1 MALLAR
7 PTSRET
13 GHSSALTQLD
23 EDASIRPGHEDSASM
38 SIELGLDRIQRLLQY
53 LPPYTRPTIHV
64 GGTNGKGSVTSMLS
78 SILLASNPPLSVG
91 RFNSPHLLSV
101 YDSIA
106 INGKEV
112 SPRAYDAARSTV
124 VSADKEHG
132 TRLTN
137 FELLAVTALVIFET
151 AKVDIAVIEVGLGG
165 RLDATNAIPDD
176 SILVSAMTTV
186 GVDHQAFLGN
196 TPSAISSEKAGIA
209 RKNKPFILGK
219 QQYPEV
225 YDVVETIVRGV
236 GGDLI
241 RARQVTRR
249 EWNVHVDGQRFET
262 TFDGKHFK
270 APPGQPISLD
280 MPYFPAPI
288 HSQLPLQGA
297 HQLDNLAIA
306 SEIVST
312 LLIHPACAPLG
323 FCKHITADS
332 IAKGIREVVWPGRLS
347 FHIYSTKEIKPIV
360 VLVDG
365 AHNSASAATLSDYIA
380 HLLSMSDGSNSSK
393 TRSINLTF
401 ILSLSHSPPKTPLQT
416 LSPLFPLPALGS
428 KLTLNLSVA
437 AVDFTPPDGMPWVK
451 SVPPSEILEVVNG
464 LVPDTT
470 VWAPSD
476 ASTHPLEDALLW
488 ASTRCDDQ
496 SESLVVISGSLYLV
510 ADFYRLSGSDLNL

>member
-1 MALLAR
+1 
-7 PTSRET
+7 
-13 GHSSALTQLD
+13 
-23 EDASIRPGHEDSASM
+23 M
-38 SIELGLDRIQRLLQY
+38 SIDLGLDRVQRLLQY

-91 RFNSPHLLSV
+91 RFNSPHLISV
-101 YDSIA
+101 CDSIA

-112 SPRAYDAARSTV
+112 SPKAYDAARSTV
-124 VSADKEHG
+124 ISADKEYG
-132 TRLTN
+132 TGLTS

-165 RLDATNAIPDD
+165 RLDATNVIPDD
-176 SILVSAMTTV
+176 CILVSAMTTV
-186 GVDHQAFLGN
+186 GIDHQAFLGN
-196 TPSAISSEKAGIA
+196 TPSAISTEKAGIA

-225 YDVVETIVRGV
+225 YDVVKAFVRGV

-241 RARQVTRR
+241 QAHEVARR
-249 EWNVHVDGQRFET
+249 EWDAHVDGERFEMV
-262 TFDGKHFK
+262 FDRKHFK
-270 APPGQPISLD
+270 APPGQPVSLD
-280 MPYFPAPI
+280 IPCFPSPI
-288 HSQLPLQGA
+288 HTQLPLQGA

-306 SEIVST
+306 SEIMSA
-312 LLIHPACAPLG
+312 LLIHPTCARLG
-323 FCKHITADS
+323 IKEHITADS
-332 IAKGIREVVWPGRLS
+332 IAKGVREVVWPGRLS

-365 AHNSASAATLSDYIA
+365 AHNAASAATLSEYIA
-380 HLLSMSDGSNSSK
+380 HLLSRSDGSNSLK

-428 KLTLNLSVA
+428 KLALNLSVA

-451 SVPPSEILEVVNG
+451 PVRPSQILEVVNH
-464 LVPDTT
+464 LVPDAT

-476 ASTHPLEDALLW
+476 SSTRPLEDALSW

-496 SESLVVISGSLYLV
+496 SESLVVIAGSLYLV
-510 ADFYRLSGSDLNL
+510 ADFYRMSGNNPYQ

>member
-1 MALLAR
+1 
-7 PTSRET
+7 
-13 GHSSALTQLD
+13 
-23 EDASIRPGHEDSASM
+23 M

-53 LPPYTRPTIHV
+53 LPPYTRPTVHV

-176 SILVSAMTTV
+176 CILVSAMTTV

-225 YDVVETIVRGV
+225 YDVVETIVGGV

-249 EWNVHVDGQRFET
+249 EWN
-262 TFDGKHFK
+262 
-270 APPGQPISLD
+270 PISLD

-380 HLLSMSDGSNSSK
+380 HLLSVSDGSNSSK

-451 SVPPSEILEVVNG
+451 SVPSSEILEVVNG

-476 ASTHPLEDALLW
+476 ASPHPLEDALLW